1 MAKQMRRVVKREKKE
16 EPEYTE
22 EYVKELVSKETPNGS
37 IKKVREVPEAYAQD
51 IFKNI
56 ENNEDSNIFL
66 VDSSDIDKKI
76 EQYGF
81 ANKTEFVDEFNKLL
95 KSKVFIVPVD
105 YMYCTHCG
113 KYKEKSSFF
122 NLSNEV
128 HKKGIPICRECA
140 NKMFK
145 YYADMYKDARE
156 TIIIFSSYLN
166 IIVVSSLL
174 DKFAGGLQQDRSN
187 VMCDIPGFVEAYI
200 DEVISECDKLKI
212 PKNQRNFHD
221 TNFSGIPFKV
231 VEPSFS
237 EPIYNDKFV
246 AQEEEAEEAV
256 LSKKMMKLKEKWG
269 DYLEE
274 DLLWLEGTYKDWY
287 DKCDISGISR
297 DKLVRQL
304 CFEELSINKARE
316 NGENVKDKI
325 KSFRELMKDGDFTPK
340 KQNSQASHSQF
351 SSMGDFIRYA
361 EKNRPIINKDPD
373 FEDVDGIQK
382 IWRSIAGAISRTIG
396 KNTEYVKDLEDNYKE
411 YTADILNSQPEIE
424 GDSNAKEE

>member
-1 MAKQMRRVVKREKKE
+1 MGKQMRRVIKKEKKV

-22 EYVKELVSKETPNGS
+22 EYVKELVTKETPNGS
-37 IKKVREVPEAYAQD
+37 IKKVREVPETYAED
-51 IFKNI
+51 IFNNI
-56 ENNEDSNIFL
+56 EENEDSKLFL

-81 ANKTEFVDEFNKLL
+81 ANKSEFVDEFNRLL
-95 KSKVFIVPVD
+95 KSKVFIVPID

-113 KYKEKSSFF
+113 KYKERASFF

-128 HKKGIPICRECA
+128 HKKGIPICRDCA

-145 YYADMYKDARE
+145 YYADMYKDPRE
-156 TIIIFSSYLN
+156 TIVIFSSYLN

-174 DKFAGGLQQDRSN
+174 DKFAGTLQQDRSN

-212 PKNQRNFHD
+212 PKSQRNFHD

-246 AQEEEAEEAV
+246 AQEEENEEVV
-256 LSKKMMKLKEKWG
+256 LTKKMMKLKEKWG
-269 DYLEE
+269 DYPEE
-274 DLLWLEGTYKDWY
+274 DLLWLENTYKGWY
-287 DKCDISGISR
+287 EQCDITGISR

-361 EKNRPIINKDPD
+361 EKNRPIINKDPE

-396 KNTEYVKDLEDNYKE
+396 KNTEYVRDLEENYKE

-424 GDSNAKEE
+424 GDSNAEKE